1 MAGNWLA
8 FDIGGDFVFGQKF
21 CTLTT
26 TESRFVINA
35 VLALNRGS
43 GTYAQSQGLAKFRF
57 LDLAWPPVTVQTFLK
72 CLRWRQHVLRR
83 LKDKETTLNGL
94 FHRVLD
100 MKDPETGEDIP
111 YNDIM
116 AEAQLLQVAG
126 KPLSLMLSKQVL
138 IGRT

>member
-1 MAGNWLA
+1 
-8 FDIGGDFVFGQKF
+8 
-21 CTLTT
+21 
-26 TESRFVINA
+26 
-35 VLALNRGS
+35 
-43 GTYAQSQGLAKFRF
+43 
-57 LDLAWPPVTVQTFLK
+57 LK

>member
-1 MAGNWLA
+1 
-8 FDIGGDFVFGQKF
+8 
-21 CTLTT
+21 
-26 TESRFVINA
+26 
-35 VLALNRGS
+35 
-43 GTYAQSQGLAKFRF
+43 
-57 LDLAWPPVTVQTFLK
+57 
-72 CLRWRQHVLRR
+72 
-83 LKDKETTLNGL
+83 
-94 FHRVLD
+94 